1 MKNSLWKVAIYVVV
15 IITGMLVALP
25 NVLSDRMLAQLP
37 SALPHQRVSLGL
49 DLRGGSHLVL
59 EVDRD
64 SLVTE
69 WLQNLQQDV
78 RSTLEKSQITIASLR
93 RTQSAI
99 EVRLTDPAKVQQA
112 ISELNGIANQVQAA
126 ALTASDLTIEATGAD
141 TLRVLPSE
149 AVLPIA

>member
-15 IITGMLVALP
+15 IITGMLALP

-78 RSTLEKSQITIASLR
+78 RSTLEKSQITMPLFGGHKAPSRFVSRILPRCSRRSAS
-93 RTQSAI
+93 
-99 EVRLTDPAKVQQA
+99 
-112 ISELNGIANQVQAA
+112 
-126 ALTASDLTIEATGAD
+126 
-141 TLRVLPSE
+141 
-149 AVLPIA
+149 